1 MFNYIKKNKFKLLIN
16 TMKKGIQIFCIFFFS
31 ITMLSQKNKEKE
43 MLSLTN
49 KPKASIDN
57 KKVQSASIKPFAT
70 IQLDSRLKEIS
81 GLVYWNTLLWG
92 HNDDTDTNLYSIN
105 PISGIIEH
113 NYLLPKVKNKDWEE
127 IAQDS
132 IYFYLGDFGNNVKG
146 NRVDLHL
153 LRIRKQSLLNDKIA
167 IDTIAFSYSNQL
179 DFEPK
184 KPNKTDF
191 DCEAMVVSKDSIYLF
206 TKQWS
211 SKKTSVYSLPKKPG
225 NYIAKFK
232 ETFDVDGL
240 ITGATFCERKKLIV
254 MCGYSSFVKP
264 FVYILYDYKEN
275 HFFSGKTIKVEVE
288 LPFHQVEGIA
298 TVDYLH
304 YFLSN
309 EAFVRKPFFTNLQQ
323 LHSIDLSP
331 YLASYLKN

>member
-1 MFNYIKKNKFKLLIN
+1 MFDSKKREIKLSIN
-16 TMKKGIQIFCIFFFS
+16 IMKKVIQNFFILFFS
-31 ITMLSQKNKEKE
+31 TAMFSQTNIGKDT
-43 MLSLTN
+43 LSLKNNSNTYTN
-49 KPKASIDN
+49 N
-57 KKVQSASIKPFAT
+57 KKIKRSSIKPLSS
-70 IQLDSRLKEIS
+70 IKLDSRLREIS

-105 PISGIIEH
+105 PISGVIEH
-113 NYLLPKVKNKDWEE
+113 NYLLPNVKNKDWEE

-132 IYFYLGDFGNNVKG
+132 IYFYLGDFGNNFKG

-153 LRIRKQSLLNDKIA
+153 LRIKKQSLLNDKIA
-167 IDTIAFSYSNQL
+167 IDTIAFSYSNQV

-184 KPNKTDF
+184 KSNTTDF

-211 SKKTSVYSLPKKPG
+211 SKKTSVYSLPKTPG

-240 ITGATFCERKKLIV
+240 ITGATFCERQRLIV
-254 MCGYSSFVKP
+254 LCGYSSFLKP
-264 FVYILYDYKEN
+264 FVYILLDYKGN
-275 HFFSGKTIKVEVE
+275 HFFSGKTIKVGVE

-309 EAFVRKPFFTNLQQ
+309 EAFVKKPFVNNLQQ
-323 LHSIDLSP
+323 LHFIDLTT
-331 YLASYLKN
+331 YLESYLKE